1 MEDASNQLIL
11 ADDKPKPWITITVAG
26 ATAGIIVG
34 AITFSA
40 ANGATKLVS
49 SGSKLTMD
57 AIGEVAGLGA
67 SYLVGPVTGTAIRVA
82 TKAASKSTEQ
92 SIEYSGL
99 VAAGLLSAAAGAVT
113 ALSITAGTKLVEYSI
128 EYGGKISK
136 EVAIKLAEAYIR
148 FKIAHSS
155 YSETMDTG
163 TIIEEDWVYLSEP
176 PKPPQEPDDSN
187 DNEMEDAKSEEN
199 TPINL

>member
-1 MEDASNQLIL
+1 MEDASNQLIIPE
-11 ADDKPKPWITITVAG
+11 DKPKPWITITVAG

-49 SGSKLTMD
+49 TGSKLTMD
-57 AIGEVAGLGA
+57 TVGEVAGLGA
-67 SYLVGPVTGTAIRVA
+67 TYLVGPITGNAIRLA
-82 TKAASKSTEQ
+82 TKAASKTTTE

-99 VAAGLLSAAAGAVT
+99 IAAGVLSAAAGAVT

-136 EVAIKLAEAYIR
+136 EVAIKVAEAYLK
-148 FKIAHSS
+148 FKMAHSI
-155 YSETMDTG
+155 YEETADTG
-163 TIIEEDWVYLSEP
+163 IVIDEDWVYLSEP
-176 PKPPQEPDDSN
+176 PKPQHELVDESN
-187 DNEMEDAKSEEN
+187 EIEMQDAHS
-199 TPINL
+199 PINL